1 MTDQSTVSESVPVQQ
16 ETGIL
21 SGHAVVSRPLPDS
34 GLLSMLVNLKGPNYS
49 EYFNALDK
57 IGKLGGWSN
66 DQLLLITQLKME
78 GPARRFYESSL
89 KNNSELT
96 FGVLKQKMIAHFKDE
111 QSFAASF
118 ASFSSAQQYEHESIR
133 DFSVRLQSLVNKS
146 FSEEAESELSDSF
159 RAKMLLSQFV
169 SGLKQSIKAPVI
181 AHDPSSFK
189 EAVEF
194 AIRVEKSQN
203 LVCPNIS
210 AINSSQESE
219 LQKLKNQQS
228 ECSSKMEL
236 LVQQMALLNEQ
247 LSKLQTTGE
256 NRYPSRQAGPQ
267 NNRQDYLFP
276 L

>member
-1 MTDQSTVSESVPVQQ
+1 MVK
-16 ETGIL
+16 
-21 SGHAVVSRPLPDS
+21 RP
-34 GLLSMLVNLKGPNYS
+34 
-49 EYFNALDK
+49 
-57 IGKLGGWSN
+57 I
-66 DQLLLITQLKME
+66 ITHNTTKN
-78 GPARRFYESSL
+78 GRSCRRFYESSL
-89 KNNSELT
+89 KSNSDLT

-118 ASFSSAQQYEHESIR
+118 ASFSSAQQYELETIK
-133 DFSVRLQSLVNKS
+133 DFSVCLQSLVNKR

-159 RAKMLLSQFV
+159 RARMLLSQFM

-181 AHDPSSFK
+181 VHDPSSFK

-203 LVCPNIS
+203 LVCPNIN
-210 AINSSQESE
+210 AINTSQESE

-256 NRYPSRQAGPQ
+256 NKHPSRQAGPQ
-267 NNRQDYLFP
+267 NNRQIICFHCRKPGHIKANCWKRARDMQNNARRGSQQSQNVDRPAREQILN
-276 L
+276 

>member
-1 MTDQSTVSESVPVQQ
+1 MTDQSTVLESVPVQQ
-16 ETGIL
+16 ENDIL

-34 GLLSMLVNLKGPNYS
+34 GLLSMLGNLKGPNYS
-49 EYFNALDK
+49 EYFLDK

-66 DQLLLITQLKME
+66 DQVLLITQLKMK

-118 ASFSSAQQYEHESIR
+118 ASFASAQQYEHESVR

-146 FSEEAESELSDSF
+146 FSEEAESELSNSF
-159 RAKMLLSQFV
+159 RAKMLLSQFM
-169 SGLKQSIKAPVI
+169 SGLKQAIKAPVI
-181 AHDPSSFK
+181 VHDPSSFK
-189 EAVEF
+189 EAEEF
-194 AIRVEKSQN
+194 TIRVEKSQN
-203 LVCPNIS
+203 FVCPNIN
-210 AINSSQESE
+210 AINTSQEIE

-256 NRYPSRQAGPQ
+256 NKYPRRQAGPQ
-267 NNRQDYLFP
+267 NIIIRFNYSL
-276 L
+276 

>member
-1 MTDQSTVSESVPVQQ
+1 
-16 ETGIL
+16 
-21 SGHAVVSRPLPDS
+21 
-34 GLLSMLVNLKGPNYS
+34 
-49 EYFNALDK
+49 
-57 IGKLGGWSN
+57 
-66 DQLLLITQLKME
+66 ME

-159 RAKMLLSQFV
+159 RAKMLLSQFM

-181 AHDPSSFK
+181 VYDPSSFK

-194 AIRVEKSQN
+194 AIRVEKFQN
-203 LVCPNIS
+203 LVCPNIN

-219 LQKLKNQQS
+219 LQKLKNQKS

-236 LVQQMALLNEQ
+236 SVQQMALLNEQ

-256 NRYPSRQAGPQ
+256 NRYPSRQACPQ
-267 NNRQDYLFP
+267 NNRQIICFHCRKPGHIKANCWKRARDMQNNARQSNQQSQNVGRPAREQTLN
-276 L
+276 